1 MVEQV
6 LFISSILA
14 LVISV
19 SLGVYAFRLSN
30 YKGSKPFAWMML
42 VISLIAI
49 SEIIAMTVN
58 TSQNALHFYYIRYFF
73 TTLLP
78 VVWLITIIEQ
88 YGYPVWL
95 KKWHFGLMAIIPTI
109 VTGLSSLSSLRH
121 LWFQKQIKVSQTGYF
136 WMVESG
142 SKESG
147 ILLNMLLF
155 YLFCLFVGGLVIV
168 CLDLWKRRTIN
179 PKRSFIILSG
189 TIITL
194 LVTAISIFNG
204 FPLRESIPFSSIF
217 GLMEILLIGMV
228 MGLLPQKTSRSKKSV
243 KQPHALEPMSLRT
256 SLILVLIFILIAAI
270 IVSTGFISTKRY
282 ALQYRSQVE
291 AQIESISLLKVQN
304 ITYWRQEKIFD
315 ANTFFE
321 NKSFSKLM
329 ENYLQTEGLSETR
342 TDILSWF
349 DAFISPDE
357 YDSIAFFDPEGIEI
371 LSSSAAFSLTPA
383 HLKADITKAIES
395 HAVEIIDFHR
405 DYENSPVYLA
415 VVIPVYS
422 EKTGDPL
429 GALVTRID
437 PSVKLYPLILDWP
450 VPSETAETVII
461 RKNGDDAIY
470 LSELKF
476 IPDSALKEIIDH
488 RETNRPSIKAISG
501 YIGITEG
508 INYRGHEV
516 IADVRPI
523 PETDW
528 YLISRIDKAEALKP
542 LAERERYAWFFYSS
556 LILVTIASFWI
567 QWRQQQLR
575 VLKAQN
581 QAHAEIVEEKR
592 KLKEAEKIA
601 HIGFW
606 YWDLE
611 TGNVDWSDEVYSLF
625 GLSPKTYTPNIKSIM
640 EKSPWP
646 EEQSRDQELIERCQ
660 RSRQPGIYDQKF
672 LRPDHSVGYYSSTY
686 QGVYDDNGK
695 LTAIV
700 GSIIDTTERT
710 LRDQALRESEKRF
723 RTLFEQAAIGVAILD
738 TRSGCYLDINQKYCD
753 LLGYTKEEMLNRT
766 YQSVTAS
773 KYIKLNDQKNKA
785 MVDGKI
791 KEYSLEKKYIRKD
804 GSEIWGHLI
813 ASPLWETQKENGE
826 YQHIAVVSD
835 ITERKN
841 AEFALLASEKKFR
854 EVVENLAEGYYN
866 ITIDGTILDHNPA
879 FASLMGYP
887 SDHVLIGESVLPI
900 WQDVG
905 ERQQYLDELYKHGSI
920 TSYQIRAKRKNGQPS
935 TLLISAHLIQ
945 EEDGTPVRIEGVVLD
960 ITARIEQEEKILAT
974 QKELQ
979 RLLDE
984 AEQSRR
990 ALLNIVE
997 DQKQAQM
1004 EIRRLNKDLEE
1015 RVAKRTAQLR
1025 ASNEEL
1031 ESFAYSIS
1039 HDLRAPLRAIDGYS
1053 LILAQDYSDK
1063 LDEEGHR
1070 LLNIIRSSTRN
1081 MDNLITHLLSLSRV
1095 GRTELK
1101 YEKIDMTKMV
1111 ETVFKEIA
1119 SSQEMEKIEFHLT
1132 LLPTVMADFSLIRQ
1146 VWINLISNA
1155 IKYSAPKEKPQ
1166 INISGKKEKG
1176 FCTYRIEDNGVGFN
1190 PDFKENLF
1198 ALFQR
1203 LHKPSEFEG
1212 SGVGLTIV
1220 QRIIH
1225 RHSGKIWGDGRPG
1238 EGAEFVFKLPCKKEE
1253 HA

>member
-1 MVEQV
+1 MVEQI

-19 SLGVYAFRLSN
+19 SLGVYAFRFSN
-30 YKGSKPFAWMML
+30 YKGSKSFAWMML
-42 VISLIAI
+42 AISLIALT
-49 SEIIAMTVN
+49 EIIAMTVK
-58 TSQNALHFYYIRYFF
+58 SDQNALRFYHIRYYFSVM
-73 TTLLP
+73 LP
-78 VVWLITIIEQ
+78 VIWLITIKEL
-88 YGYPVWL
+88 YGYPKWL
-95 KKWHFGLMAIIPTI
+95 NKWLLGLVSLIPICTI
-109 VTGLSSLSSLRH
+109 GVGSIPSLRN
-121 LWFQKQIKVSQTGYF
+121 LWFEQQLSIFQIGYF
-136 WMVESG
+136 WFIESG
-142 SKESG
+142 FIESG
-147 ILLNMLLF
+147 IFRIALMVYLLGLF
-155 YLFCLFVGGLVIV
+155 LSGLTIVVIDV
-168 CLDLWKRRTIN
+168 WKNRKVS
-179 PKRSFIILSG
+179 PKKSFIILFG
-189 TIITL
+189 TVFTI
-194 LVTAISIFNG
+194 LVTAISIFGG
-204 FPLRESIPFSSIF
+204 FPLQESIPFSSIL
-217 GLMEILLIGMV
+217 GLMEIILIGMV
-228 MGLLPQKTSRSKKSV
+228 LSILPQFTKGSKKVGKKS
-243 KQPHALEPMSLRT
+243 QTLEPMSLRN
-256 SLILVLIFILIAAI
+256 SLFLVLIFIMIAASI
-270 IVSTGFISTKRY
+270 ISTGFISTKRY
-282 ALQYRSQVE
+282 AAQFRSQVE
-291 AQIESISLLKVQN
+291 AQIQSISLLKVKN
-304 ITYWRQEKIFD
+304 ISYWRQEKFFD
-315 ANTFFE
+315 ANTFYE
-321 NKSFSKLM
+321 NQSFTSLIEK
-329 ENYLQTEGLSETR
+329 YLQAQEKNEIEADL
-342 TDILSWF
+342 LSWF
-349 DAFISPDE
+349 YAFISPDE
-357 YDSIAFFDPEGIEI
+357 YDAIAFFDPEGIEI
-371 LSSSAAFSLTPA
+371 LSSSAVFSLTPA

-415 VVIPVYS
+415 LVIPVYS
-422 EKTGDPL
+422 VKNGEPM

-450 VPSETAETVII
+450 VPSETAETAII
-461 RKNGDDAIY
+461 RKEGDDAIY
-470 LSELKF
+470 LSELRFK
-476 IPDSALKEIIDH
+476 PNSALLEIIDH

-501 YIGITEG
+501 FVGITEG

-556 LILVTIASFWI
+556 LILVTIAAFWI

-581 QAHAEIVEEKR
+581 QAQAEIVEEKR
-592 KLKEAEKIA
+592 KLKEAEKLA
-601 HIGFW
+601 HLGFW
-606 YWDLE
+606 YWDIV
-611 TGNVDWSDEVYSLF
+611 TGNVEWSDEVYKLF
-625 GLSPKTYTPNIKSIM
+625 GLSPKKFTPNIRSIM

-646 EEQSRDQELIERCQ
+646 EEQNRDQELIERCLK
-660 RSRQPGIYDQKF
+660 SRQPGMFDQKF
-672 LRPDHSVGYYSSTY
+672 LRPDHSIGYYSSTF
-686 QGVYDDNGK
+686 QGVYDDNDE
-695 LTAIV
+695 LIAIL
-700 GSIIDTTERT
+700 GSVIDTTERT

-738 TRSGCYLDINQKYCD
+738 TRSGRYLDINQKYCD
-753 LLGYTKEEMLNRT
+753 LLGYTREEMLERT
-766 YQSVTAS
+766 FQSVTAS
-773 KYIKLNDQKNKA
+773 KYDKINIQKNKA
-785 MVDGKI
+785 LLEGKI

-920 TSYQIRAKRKNGQPS
+920 TSYQIRAKRKNDQPS
-935 TLLISAHLIQ
+935 TLLISAHLIR

-1025 ASNEEL
+1025 TSNEEL

-1132 LLPTVMADFSLIRQ
+1132 LLPTVMADSSLIRQ

-1190 PDFKENLF
+1190 PDYKENLF

-1253 HA
+1253 HD

>member
-1 MVEQV
+1 MVEQI

-19 SLGVYAFRLSN
+19 SLSFYAFRSRN
-30 YKGSKPFAWMML
+30 YKGAIPFAWMMIL
-42 VISLIAI
+42 ISLIAI
-49 SEIIAMTVN
+49 TEIIAMTGK
-58 TSQNALHFYYIRYFF
+58 TDQNALLFYHIRYFF
-73 TTLLP
+73 VPLLP
-78 VVWLITIIEQ
+78 VAWLITIKGQ
-88 YGYPVWL
+88 YGYPGWL
-95 KKWHFGLMAIIPTI
+95 KKWLLALIALIPFFAIVLGSIP
-109 VTGLSSLSSLRH
+109 SFRH
-121 LWFQKQIKVSQTGYF
+121 LWFQQRITISQIGFF
-136 WMVESG
+136 WFIESE

-147 ILLNMLLF
+147 LLLNMLLV
-155 YLFCLFVGGLVIV
+155 YLLGLFMGGLTIV
-168 CLDLWKRRTIN
+168 LFDLWKRRTVS
-179 PKRSFIILSG
+179 PKRSFIILVG
-189 TIITL
+189 TIFTI
-194 LVTAISIFNG
+194 LVTAFSIFNK
-204 FPLRESIPFSSIF
+204 FPLRESVPFSSIL
-217 GLMEILLIGMV
+217 GLMEIILIV
-228 MGLLPQKTSRSKKSV
+228 LVLSLLPQKRERTRKSRKKTDN
-243 KQPHALEPMSLRT
+243 PEPMSVRT
-256 SLILVLIFILIAAI
+256 SLTLMLIFIII
-270 IVSTGFISTKRY
+270 TVSIVSTGIISTKRY
-282 ALQYRSQVE
+282 ALQYLSQVE
-291 AQIESISLLKVQN
+291 AQIQSISLLKAKN
-304 ITYWRQEKIFD
+304 IIYWRQEKLFHAD
-315 ANTFFE
+315 TFFE
-321 NKSFSKLM
+321 NKSFSKLV
-329 ENYLQTEGLSETR
+329 ETYLQTEEKKDLEA
-342 TDILSWF
+342 DLLSWF
-349 DAFISPDE
+349 EAFISSDE
-357 YDSIAFFDPEGIEI
+357 YDAIAFFDPEGIEI
-371 LSSSAAFSLTPA
+371 LSASSVFNLTPA
-383 HLKADITKAIES
+383 HLKKDIAES
-395 HAVEIIDFHR
+395 IKNHSVEIIDFHR
-405 DYENSPVYLA
+405 DYENSPVHMA
-415 VVIPVYS
+415 MVIPVYS
-422 EKTGDPL
+422 EKKGDPL

-450 VPSETAETVII
+450 VPSETAETAIF
-461 RKNGDDAIY
+461 RKMGEDAIY

-476 IPDSALKEIIDH
+476 RPNSALREIIDH
-488 RETNRPSIKAISG
+488 QETHRPSIKAING
-501 YIGITEG
+501 FVGITDG

-528 YLISRIDKAEALKP
+528 YLISRIDKAEALQP
-542 LAERERYAWFFYSS
+542 LTERERFAWFFYSS
-556 LILVTIASFWI
+556 LILMTIAAFWV

-575 VLKAQN
+575 VLTAQN
-581 QAHAEIVEEKR
+581 QAQAEIVEEKR
-592 KLKEAEKIA
+592 KLKEAERIA

-606 YWDLE
+606 YWDVE
-611 TGNVDWSDEVYSLF
+611 TGDVDWSDEVYQLF
-625 GLSPKTYTPNIKSIM
+625 GLSPKTYTPNIKSIL

-646 EEQSRDQELIERCQ
+646 EEQNRGQELIERCY
-660 RSRQPGIYDQKF
+660 RSRQPGTYDQKF

-700 GSIIDTTERT
+700 GSVIDTTERT

-738 TRSGCYLDINQKYCD
+738 TRTGRYLDINQKYCD
-753 LLGYTKEEMLNRT
+753 LLGYTKEEMLERT
-766 YQSVTAS
+766 FQSVTAS
-773 KYIKLNDQKNKA
+773 KYDKLNIQKNKA
-785 MVDGKI
+785 LLEGKI
-791 KEYSLEKKYIRKD
+791 KEYSLEKKYIKKD

-841 AEFALLASEKKFR
+841 AELALRTSEKKFR
-854 EVVENLAEGYYN
+854 EVVENLSEGYYN

-905 ERQQYLDELYKHGSI
+905 ERQQYLDELFKHGSI
-920 TSYQIRAKRKNGQPS
+920 SSYQIKAKRKNGQPS
-935 TLLISAHLIQ
+935 TLLISAHLIR

-984 AEQSRR
+984 ADQSRR

-1004 EIRRLNKDLEE
+1004 EIKRLNKDLEE

-1053 LILAQDYSDK
+1053 LILAQDYGDK

-1070 LLNIIRSSTRN
+1070 LINIIRSSTRN

-1119 SSQEMEKIEFHLT
+1119 SAQEMEKIEFSLT
-1132 LLPTVMADFSLIRQ
+1132 LLPSIMADSSLIRQ

-1166 INISGKKEKG
+1166 IRISGKKEKG

-1198 ALFQR
+1198 TLFQR

-1225 RHSGKIWGDGRPG
+1225 RHNGQIWGDGRPG
-1238 EGAEFVFKLPCKKEE
+1238 EGAEFSFKLPCKKEE